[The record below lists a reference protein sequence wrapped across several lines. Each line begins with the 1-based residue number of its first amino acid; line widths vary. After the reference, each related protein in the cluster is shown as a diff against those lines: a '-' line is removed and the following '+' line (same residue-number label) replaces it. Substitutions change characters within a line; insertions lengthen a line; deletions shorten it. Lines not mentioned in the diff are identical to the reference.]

1 MAKEILKM
9 KNITKRFGGVTALQ
23 NVDLTINDGEIVCL
37 LGENGSGKSTMI
49 KLISGVYNMD
59 LGQAFINGKEYKQ
72 ITPLQSIHEGI
83 AVIYQDFSL
92 FPDLSVA
99 ENIAISEIVLDG
111 DRLMDWKKAER
122 IAKRKMDRL
131 GIDFPLYQT
140 VGNLSAA
147 DRQLIAIAKVL
158 LEDTK
163 LIIMDEP
170 TTALSRKE
178 IEALCET
185 INDLKD
191 QGISILFVSHK
202 LNEVRDLA
210 ERVVI
215 FRNGE
220 KVYDEKVSAK
230 DFKFDEVGFLMTGKR
245 IDTSKIA
252 YSTPKLDVEPK
263 MEVSNLTVEGKVE
276 NVSLKLHQNE
286 VLGITG
292 LLGGGQGEFAL
303 ALFGAIPSK
312 SDFIKVDGKEVKIK
326 NIHDSVTAG
335 FGYVPAD
342 RIRVGLFM
350 EHKIFENIVPLVVDT
365 LVNKLR
371 FLLPN
376 KLRETA
382 QKWVDE
388 LDVKTPSVD
397 LPAQSLSGGNQQRL
411 VLAKWMAADPTVLIM
426 DGPTVG
432 VDIGSKA
439 EIHELMRSMGKA
451 GRGVILISDDIPEL
465 LQVCNRI
472 LVMRDGHI
480 IGEHYSKETSEEVLY
495 NELVAS
501 CDPVV

>member
-1 MAKEILKM
+1 MANTIIEM
-9 KNITKRFGGVTALQ
+9 KNITKRFGGVTALN
-23 NVDLTINDGEIVCL
+23 NVDLTINEGEILCL

-49 KLISGVYNMD
+49 KLISGVYSMD
-59 LGQAFINGKEYKQ
+59 EGQAFINGKEYQK
-72 ITPLQSIHEGI
+72 ITPLASINEGI

-92 FPDLSVA
+92 FPDLTIA
-99 ENIAISEIVLDG
+99 ENIAIEEIVLDG
-111 DRLMDWKKAER
+111 DKRMDWKKAER
-122 IAKRKMDRL
+122 IAKEKMGRL
-131 GIDFPLYQT
+131 GINFPLDQT
-140 VGNLSAA
+140 VKKLSAA

-158 LEDTK
+158 LENTK

-185 INDLKD
+185 IKDLKN
-191 QGISILFVSHK
+191 QGVSILFVSHK

-220 KVYDEKVSAK
+220 KVYDDKVSAK
-230 DFKFDEVGFLMTGKR
+230 DFDFDEVGFLMTGKR

-252 YSTPKLDVEPK
+252 YSTPRFDDTPKLEVEG
-263 MEVSNLTVEGKVE
+263 LTVEGKVN
-276 NVSLKLHQNE
+276 NVSFKMHQNE

-292 LLGGGQGEFAL
+292 LLGGGQGEVAL
-303 ALFGAIPSK
+303 SLFGAIPFK
-312 SDFIKVDGKEVKIK
+312 ADAIRVDGKKVKIR
-326 NIHDSVTAG
+326 NIHDSVEAG

-350 EHKIFENIVPLVVDT
+350 EHPIYDNIVPVVVDK
-365 LVNKLR
+365 LVNKLGILSPR
-371 FLLPN
+371 
-376 KLRETA
+376 KTKETA
-382 QKWVDE
+382 RKWVKE
-388 LDVKTPSVD
+388 LDVKTPNVE

-411 VLAKWMAADPTVLIM
+411 VLAKWMASEPTILIM

-439 EIHELMRSMGKA
+439 EIHELMRSFAKEGMGI
-451 GRGVILISDDIPEL
+451 ILISDDIPEL

-472 LVMRDGHI
+472 LVMRDGNI
-480 IGEHYSKETSEEVLY
+480 IGEHLSKETTEDVLY

-501 CDPVV
+501 CEEVA

>member
-1 MAKEILKM
+1 MAEEILKFE
-9 KNITKRFGGVTALQ
+9 KINKRFEGVIALQ
-23 NVDLTINDGEIVCL
+23 DVDLTINKGEIVCL

-49 KLISGVYNMD
+49 KIISGVYSFD
-59 LGQAFINGKEYKQ
+59 SGTATINGKEYKH
-72 ITPLQSIHEGI
+72 ITPLDSIHEGI

-92 FPDLSVA
+92 FNELSVA
-99 ENIAISEIVLDG
+99 ENIAMTEIVLEG
-111 DRLMDWKKAER
+111 DKRMDWKKVER
-122 IAKRKMDRL
+122 IAKEKLKKL
-131 GIDFPLYQT
+131 GVNFPLYES
-140 VGNLSAA
+140 VGKFSAA

-158 LEDTK
+158 LENTK

-185 INDLKD
+185 IHDLKN

-220 KVYDEKVSAK
+220 KVYDDKVSAK
-230 DFKFDEVGFLMTGKR
+230 DFNFDEVGFLMTGKR

-252 YSTPKLDVEPK
+252 YSTPNLKDTPKLEVE
-263 MEVSNLTVEGKVE
+263 NLAVEGKVN
-276 NVSLKLHQNE
+276 NVSFKLHQNE

-292 LLGGGQGEFAL
+292 LLGGGQGEVAL
-303 ALFGAIPSK
+303 SLFGAIPFK
-312 SDFIKVDGKEVKIK
+312 ADAIRVEGKKVKIK
-326 NIHDSVTAG
+326 NIHDGVMAG

-350 EHKIFENIVPLVVDT
+350 EHPIFSNIVPIVVDH
-365 LVNKLR
+365 LANKLGI
-371 FLLPN
+371 LSP
-376 KLRETA
+376 KKTKGVA
-382 QKWVDE
+382 SKWVKE
-388 LDVKTPSVD
+388 LSVKTPNIE

-411 VLAKWMAADPTVLIM
+411 VLAKWMAANPKILIM

-432 VDIGSKA
+432 VDIRSKA
-439 EIHELMRSMGKA
+439 EIHELMRNFAKEGMGI
-451 GRGVILISDDIPEL
+451 ILISDDIPEL

-472 LVMRDGHI
+472 LVMRDGDI
-480 IGEHYSKETSEEVLY
+480 IGEHLSKETTEDILY
-495 NELVAS
+495 NELVAA
-501 CDPVV
+501 C

>member
-1 MAKEILKM
+1 MAKEIINM

-23 NVDLTINDGEIVCL
+23 NVDLAINDGEIVCL

-49 KLISGVYNMD
+49 KLISGVYRMD
-59 LGQAFINGKEYKQ
+59 EGQAFINGKEYKQ
-72 ITPLQSIHEGI
+72 ITPLESIHEGI

-92 FPDLSVA
+92 FPDLTVA

-122 IAKRKMDRL
+122 IAKTKMDRL

-220 KVYDEKVSAK
+220 KVYNEKVSAK

-245 IDTSKIA
+245 IDTSKID

-263 MEVSNLTVEGKVE
+263 MEVSNLNVPGKVE
-276 NVSLKLHQNE
+276 NVSFKLHQNE

-292 LLGGGQGEFAL
+292 LLGGGQGELAL

-312 SDFIKVDGKEVKIK
+312 SDFIKVEGKEVKIK